1 MTESSTASGA
11 TAFHDPYPAY
21 RAERQDGS
29 LQYKP
34 DWDGWSATGYREVAA
49 LLREPRLK
57 ADRSDLFFRDLD
69 EARRVA
75 LAPLARAHAGMM
87 LFADPPRHTR
97 LRGLVN
103 RAFTPRVVEALRER
117 IQGVVD
123 ELLDAV
129 APTGRMDVVRD
140 LAYPLPTVVI
150 AELLGVP
157 AADRDLLKGWSD
169 DFAAFIG
176 GQAGAPAVAER
187 ANASVLAWT
196 AYFQAI
202 VAERRRS
209 PGPDLISGLLAAT
222 ERGEVL
228 DEDELVAT
236 ALLVLV
242 AGHETTTNLIANGLL
257 ALLRHP
263 DQLAALRA
271 ESTLM
276 KGAVE
281 ELLRYD
287 SPVQV
292 TSRMAGEDFAWEGHA
307 FRAGQFVDLWLGA
320 ANRDP
325 TQFPDPDRLDVRRA
339 EVRHLAF
346 GYGAHFCVGAPLARL
361 EGQLALGTVLD
372 RFPDLALDTPVRS
385 LAHHETTVFRALRSL
400 PVILEA
406 PRAEPR

>member
-1 MTESSTASGA
+1 MTEALPVGTAPI
-11 TAFHDPYPAY
+11 FHDPYPEYHAM
-21 RAERQDGS
+21 RAEAPLRYEPG
-29 LQYKP
+29 
-34 DWDGWSATGYREVAA
+34 WNGWSATGYREVAA

-57 ADRSDLFFRDLD
+57 ADRSELFFDHLD
-69 EARRVA
+69 DARRAA
-75 LAPLARAHAGMM
+75 LEPLARAHAGMM

-103 RAFTPRVVEALRER
+103 RAFTPRVVDALRGR
-117 IQGVVD
+117 VQAVIDG
-123 ELLDAV
+123 LLDAV
-129 APTGRMDVVRD
+129 VPAGRMDVVAD

-157 AADRDLLKGWSD
+157 AADRDLLKAWSD

-176 GQAGAPAVAER
+176 GQAGAPEIAER
-187 ANASVLAWT
+187 ANASVVAWT
-196 AYFQAI
+196 SYFHA
-202 VAERRRS
+202 VVEERRRA
-209 PGPDLISGLLAAT
+209 PGPDLISALLAAS
-222 ERGEVL
+222 ERGDVL

-242 AGHETTTNLIANGLL
+242 AGHETTTNLIGNGLL
-257 ALLRHP
+257 ALLHQP
-263 DQLAALRA
+263 NQLALVRDDPALLR
-271 ESTLM
+271 
-276 KGAVE
+276 GAVE

-292 TSRMAGEDFAWEGHA
+292 TSRMAGEDFAWEGHG

-325 TQFPDPDRLDVRRA
+325 AQFPNPDRLDVRRE

-361 EGQLALGTVLD
+361 EGQMALGTLL
-372 RFPDLALDTPVRS
+372 RRCPDVALDAASDALT
-385 LAHHETTVFRALRSL
+385 HHETTVFRALRSL
-400 PVILEA
+400 PVVFT
-406 PRAEPR
+406 PPTG